1 MNGAFM
7 ELFSIFIYYQ
17 SYLIDMNIEF
27 IKFEIY
33 QFYYVLTIMKCITI
47 LKSQY
52 IKQVYFRN

>member
-1 MNGAFM
+1 M

-33 QFYYVLTIMKCITI
+33 QFYYVLTIMKCIII

>member
-1 MNGAFM
+1 M